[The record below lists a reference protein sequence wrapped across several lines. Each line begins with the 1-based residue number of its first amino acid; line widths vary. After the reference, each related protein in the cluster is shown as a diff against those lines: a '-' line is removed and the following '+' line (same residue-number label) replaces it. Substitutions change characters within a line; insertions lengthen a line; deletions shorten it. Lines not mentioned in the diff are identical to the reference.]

1 MGIWSEIL
9 ERSVAGTDD
18 APHLAAL
25 RLPRIDQWERGQVW
39 ATWPVE
45 REFLTPAVGSL
56 FGGYVA
62 ALADHLLAFAV
73 FTVLDDDESFATS
86 EIHVHFLRAVREG
99 TLELQARVVSRS
111 KRSAY
116 CELSI
121 FDSDGQLVARA
132 SGTQVIRTA
141 GGRVKVGT

>member
-1 MGIWSEIL
+1 MGTWSDIL
-9 ERSVAGTDD
+9 ERSAAGSDD

-25 RLPRIDQWERGQVW
+25 RLPMIDRWERGQVW

-45 REFLTPAVGSL
+45 QEFMTRAVGSL

-62 ALADHLLAFAV
+62 ALADHLLGLAV

-86 EIHVHFLRAVREG
+86 EIHVHFLRPIREG
-99 TLELQARVVSRS
+99 TLAIQARVVSRS

-116 CELSI
+116 CEVSI
-121 FDSDGQLVARA
+121 LDSDGRLVARA
-132 SGTQVIRTA
+132 GGTQMIRAA
-141 GGRVKVGT
+141 GER